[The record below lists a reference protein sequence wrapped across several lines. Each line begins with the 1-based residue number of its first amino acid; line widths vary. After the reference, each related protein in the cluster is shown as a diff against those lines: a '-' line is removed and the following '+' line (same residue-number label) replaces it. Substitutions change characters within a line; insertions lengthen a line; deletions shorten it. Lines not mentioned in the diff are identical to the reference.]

1 MDDSTEMQIRAQA
14 YALWEKEGS
23 PHGRDAEFWERAT
36 LMVAGQAAPSMPTP
50 LGERSESEKAE
61 DTALEGT
68 FPASDPPAFTAD
80 LGPGSTQA

>member
-23 PHGRDAEFWERAT
+23 PHGRDEEFWERAK
-36 LMVAGQAAPSMPTP
+36 LMVAGGAAAPMPTA
-50 LGERSESEKAE
+50 LSRRSESEKAE
-61 DTALEGT
+61 DLALEGT

-80 LGPGSTQA
+80 VGPGSKRD